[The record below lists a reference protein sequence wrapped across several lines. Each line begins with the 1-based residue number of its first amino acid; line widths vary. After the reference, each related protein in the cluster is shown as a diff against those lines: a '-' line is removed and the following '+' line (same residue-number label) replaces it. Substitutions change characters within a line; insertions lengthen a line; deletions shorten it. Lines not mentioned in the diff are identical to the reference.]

1 MSADA
6 ANSEQTMDG
15 LTEDGPVVGARS
27 NAGSKYVIV
36 GSFAAL
42 AVVLFLMLNGARG
55 AQSTSLVKPDAVGQS
70 AAPPPPPLYV
80 PAPPAPT
87 PPPAPVAPEPVAA
100 APVAALPPPPPPSD
114 AIPADLEQRLHAPAV
129 VVDLQS
135 PQAPAAAAPARGA
148 QSALLAS
155 NTASPAGPPGDAGES
170 EEVTA
175 PENSGAAAPAAATNV
190 GGAGHKEA
198 FAPRVSGTLPEPAI
212 ATQLSGLS
220 RIITQGTTI
229 QGVLETALN
238 SDLPGYTRAVV
249 SRDVR
254 SFDGKA
260 VLIPRGSRL
269 IGQYRS
275 AMSLGQSRVFVI
287 WTRVIRPDG
296 VSIQIVS
303 PGGDALGRGGLSG
316 DVDSHFFTRFGG
328 SILLSVLNGGITALA
343 GTPSTQISIGSPAAA
358 LGTAATAVVPPS
370 TDVMPTVKVKQ
381 GEAITIFVSRDLDF
395 SAVRSLP

>member
-1 MSADA
+1 
-6 ANSEQTMDG
+6 
-15 LTEDGPVVGARS
+15 
-27 NAGSKYVIV
+27 
-36 GSFAAL
+36 
-42 AVVLFLMLNGARG
+42 
-55 AQSTSLVKPDAVGQS
+55 
-70 AAPPPPPLYV
+70 
-80 PAPPAPT
+80 
-87 PPPAPVAPEPVAA
+87 
-100 APVAALPPPPPPSD
+100 
-114 AIPADLEQRLHAPAV
+114 

-135 PQAPAAAAPARGA
+135 AQAPTPATPAHGS

-155 NTASPAGPPGDAGES
+155 NTASPAGPPGADAES
-170 EEVTA
+170 EEVAA
-175 PENSGAAAPAAATNV
+175 PENAGGGSAASAAATMT
-190 GGAGHKEA
+190 
-198 FAPRVSGTLPEPAI
+198 APKPSLATRVSGTLPEPAI

-220 RIITQGTTI
+220 RIITQGATI

-328 SILLSVLNGGITALA
+328 SILLSVLNGGIAALA

-358 LGTAATAVVPPS
+358 AGTAATALVQPS

>member
-1 MSADA
+1 MPD
-6 ANSEQTMDG
+6 
-15 LTEDGPVVGARS
+15 DGPVVGARLKPA
-27 NAGSKYVIV
+27 NTYVIIGFFV
-36 GSFAAL
+36 AM
-42 AVVLFLMLNGARG
+42 AVVLFLMLNGQRST
-55 AQSTSLVKPDAVGQS
+55 QSTALVKPDAVALS
-70 AAPPPPPLYV
+70 AAPAPPPLDV
-80 PAPPAPT
+80 PAPPAPP
-87 PPPAPVAPEPVAA
+87 PPPAPPAPEPMVAA
-100 APVAALPPPPPPSD
+100 APVAAPPPPAPEA
-114 AIPADLEQRLHAPAV
+114 AIPADMEQRLHAPAV

-135 PQAPAAAAPARGA
+135 AQAPTPAAPAHGS

-155 NTASPAGPPGDAGES
+155 NTASPAGPPGADAES
-170 EEVTA
+170 EEVAA
-175 PENSGAAAPAAATNV
+175 PENSGGGGAGASAAATTMSP
-190 GGAGHKEA
+190 KQSL
-198 FAPRVSGTLPEPAI
+198 APRVSGTLPEPAI

-220 RIITQGTTI
+220 RIITQGATI

-303 PGGDALGRGGLSG
+303 PGADALGRGGLSG

-328 SILLSVLNGGITALA
+328 SILLSVLNGGIAALA

-358 LGTAATAVVPPS
+358 AGTAATAIVPPS

-395 SAVRSLP
+395 SSVKSLP